1 MMPPAEQHARREPND
16 AHEAGPPPIQFRL
29 KALLIATT
37 LVALL
42 LAVLTRVGGVWAAA
56 LIWVSLLVAGH
67 VLGNVMG
74 TRATA
79 RMPARSRETT
89 ETTEFTAQTVEPID
103 PRHVAAPTTP
113 LGLTAGLG
121 LRIFILVG
129 CGGLVG
135 SLVGTLILWLH
146 NDRKLDLPALAL
158 AAFSSAVVGAFLT
171 FLTTTFFQIV
181 SRAFRH
187 ATDHSAKK

>member
-1 MMPPAEQHARREPND
+1 MIPPADEHVSRKHSDE
-16 AHEAGPPPIQFRL
+16 HETGPPPIQFRL

-79 RMPARSRETT
+79 RMPARNR
-89 ETTEFTAQTVEPID
+89 ETTEFTAQTVEPVD
-103 PRHVAAPTTP
+103 PRHVSAPTTP
-113 LGLTAGLG
+113 LGHTAGLG

>member
-1 MMPPAEQHARREPND
+1 MIPPADEHASRKHSDE
-16 AHEAGPPPIQFRL
+16 HETGPPPIQFGL

-79 RMPARSRETT
+79 RMPSRNRETT
-89 ETTEFTAQTVEPID
+89 ELTAQTPEPID
-103 PRHVAAPTTP
+103 PCRAAAPTTP
-113 LGLTAGLG
+113 LGHNAGLG

-146 NDRKLDLPALAL
+146 NDRKLDLPALGL

-187 ATDHSAKK
+187 ASDHAAKK